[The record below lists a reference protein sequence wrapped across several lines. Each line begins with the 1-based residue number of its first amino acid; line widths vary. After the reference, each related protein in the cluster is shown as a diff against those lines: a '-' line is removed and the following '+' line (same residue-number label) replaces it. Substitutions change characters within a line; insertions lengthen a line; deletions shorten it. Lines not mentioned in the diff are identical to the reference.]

1 MCCSC
6 QDRDTLKNF
15 PLQGNNLLRRL
26 PGELRTQIYD
36 LVLAE
41 GVTGAPDPIPGEE
54 RFTRTL
60 KMPAITMVDYQ
71 TREETLGSFLQGKQF
86 SVQLPRDF
94 NTISRL
100 ESLQEDVL
108 NRLRSWHDDSDKIL
122 EDMKRNAR
130 EVEEELHEY
139 LENAPNLDLCPFSD
153 VESLIVTY
161 NGRVRVNIDDG
172 ISNWSP
178 RSLLVGFRC
187 CNDAGFEKWDNWK
200 DQPDKSKQL
209 NANGELDWTD
219 FRGVRKAFVAAL
231 IKVEFYFQKTPYIDV
246 LLHPMIQPVV
256 KALCMF
262 ASGQKKPLR
271 WVEVIAEQFM
281 AIPQGSLGVEWAYL
295 PYEQAIHESEPDDG
309 FGFYPD
315 ERGWSDEGDS
325 RSSRESSDG
334 DRGEGEEDEDEDEG
348 DGENSD
354 DAENS
359 EGQDDFG
366 DDDNCDGD
374 QASQTEAIVILEE
387 LQDNSPGS
395 DEFEADKT
403 SAEGDHNSEAQ
414 AEA

>member
-1 MCCSC
+1 M
-6 QDRDTLKNF
+6 
-15 PLQGNNLLRRL
+15 
-26 PGELRTQIYD
+26 
-36 LVLAE
+36 
-41 GVTGAPDPIPGEE
+41 
-54 RFTRTL
+54 
-60 KMPAITMVDYQ
+60 
-71 TREETLGSFLQGKQF
+71 
-86 SVQLPRDF
+86 
-94 NTISRL
+94 
-100 ESLQEDVL
+100 L

-122 EDMKRNAR
+122 EDMKTNAR

-187 CNDAGFEKWDNWK
+187 CNDAGFEKLDDWK
-200 DQPDKSKQL
+200 DPPDERKQL

-271 WVEVIAEQFM
+271 WVEVVVEQFI

-295 PYEQAIHESEPDDG
+295 PYEEATHESEPDDR

-315 ERGWSDEGDS
+315 ERGWSDDES
-325 RSSRESSDG
+325 RSSRESSAG
-334 DRGEGEEDEDEDEG
+334 DRDEEEEEEDE
-348 DGENSD
+348 GENLD
-354 DAENS
+354 DARNS
-359 EGQDDFG
+359 ESQDDVGYG
-366 DDDNCDGD
+366 DNSDGD
-374 QASQTEAIVILEE
+374 SASHTEDIVI
-387 LQDNSPGS
+387 
-395 DEFEADKT
+395 F
-403 SAEGDHNSEAQ
+403 
-414 AEA
+414 

>member
-1 MCCSC
+1 MVLLP
-6 QDRDTLKNF
+6 RPRHAEVF

-36 LVLAE
+36 LVLAD
-41 GVTGAPDPIPGEE
+41 GVPDAPSPIPEEE

-71 TREETLGSFLQGKQF
+71 TREETLGPFLQGKQF

-94 NTISRL
+94 NKIAQL

-108 NRLRSWHDDSDKIL
+108 NRLRSWHDDCNKIL

-130 EVEEELHEY
+130 EVEEEFHEY
-139 LENAPNLDLCPFSD
+139 LENTRNLDLCPFSD

-200 DQPDKSKQL
+200 DRPDERKQL

-295 PYEQAIHESEPDDG
+295 PYEEAIHESEPDDG

-315 ERGWSDEGDS
+315 ERGWSDDEES
-325 RSSRESSDG
+325 RSSRESRAGDG
-334 DRGEGEEDEDEDEG
+334 DEEEEEEDE
-348 DGENSD
+348 GENSD
-354 DAENS
+354 DAENPES
-359 EGQDDFG
+359 QDDDG
-366 DDDNCDGD
+366 DDDNSDGN
-374 QASQTEAIVILEE
+374 QPSQTEAIVILEDS
-387 LQDNSPGS
+387 QDNPPET
-395 DEFEADKT
+395 DEFQADKT
-403 SAEGDHNSEAQ
+403 SAEVDHNSEAQ
-414 AEA
+414 PEA

>member
-1 MCCSC
+1 MLLLPRPQHAELFS
-6 QDRDTLKNF
+6 
-15 PLQGNNLLRRL
+15 LQGNNLLRRL

-41 GVTGAPDPIPGEE
+41 GVAGAPNPIPGEE

-60 KMPAITMVDYQ
+60 KMHPITMVDHQ
-71 TREETLGSFLQGKQF
+71 IRDETLASFLRGKQF

-94 NTISRL
+94 NKISRL

-139 LENAPNLDLCPFSD
+139 LRNAPNLDLCPFSD

-187 CNDAGFEKWDNWK
+187 FNDAGFEKWDNW
-200 DQPDKSKQL
+200 DDRPDTRKQL
-209 NANGELDWTD
+209 NATGELDWTD

-231 IKVEFYFQKTPYIDV
+231 MKVEFYFQKTPYIDV

-271 WVEVIAEQFM
+271 WVEVIAEQFI
-281 AIPQGSLGVEWAYL
+281 AIPQGSLGVDWAYM
-295 PYEQAIHESEPDDG
+295 PYEEAIHESEPDDG

-315 ERGWSDEGDS
+315 ERGWSDDEEN
-325 RSSRESSDG
+325 RSSRESSAG
-334 DRGEGEEDEDEDEG
+334 DRDEEEEEEDE
-348 DGENSD
+348 GENPD

-359 EGQDDFG
+359 ESQDDVG
-366 DDDNCDGD
+366 DDDNSVGN
-374 QASQTEAIVILEE
+374 QAIQTEAIVIFEE
-387 LQDNSPGS
+387 VQDRSPERNGS
-395 DEFEADKT
+395 EAGNT
-403 SAEGDHNSEAQ
+403 SAEGDHNSEARL
-414 AEA
+414 EA

>member
-41 GVTGAPDPIPGEE
+41 GVAGAPDPIPGEE

-122 EDMKRNAR
+122 EDMKNHAR
-130 EVEEELHEY
+130 EVEEEFHEY

-187 CNDAGFEKWDNWK
+187 CNDVGFEKWDDWK
-200 DQPDKSKQL
+200 DRPDERKQL

-295 PYEQAIHESEPDDG
+295 PYEEAIHESEPDDG

-315 ERGWSDEGDS
+315 ERGWSDDEES
-325 RSSRESSDG
+325 RSSRESRAGDG
-334 DRGEGEEDEDEDEG
+334 DEEEEEEDE
-348 DGENSD
+348 GENSD
-354 DAENS
+354 DAENPES
-359 EGQDDFG
+359 QDDVG
-366 DDDNCDGD
+366 DDDDSDGNT
-374 QASQTEAIVILEE
+374 ASQTEAIMILEE
-387 LQDNSPGS
+387 SQDN
-395 DEFEADKT
+395 
-403 SAEGDHNSEAQ
+403 
-414 AEA
+414 

>member
-1 MCCSC
+1 MVLLP
-6 QDRDTLKNF
+6 RPRHAEAF

-26 PGELRTQIYD
+26 PAELRTQIYD
-36 LVLAE
+36 LVLAD
-41 GVTGAPDPIPGEE
+41 GVPGAPDPIAKEE

-60 KMPAITMVDYQ
+60 KMPAITMVDIQ
-71 TREETLGSFLQGKQF
+71 LRDETLSSFLRGKQF

-94 NTISRL
+94 NNISRL

-122 EDMKRNAR
+122 EDMKKNAR
-130 EVEEELHEY
+130 GVEEEFQEY
-139 LENAPNLDLCPFSD
+139 LEKTPNIDLCPFSD
-153 VESLIVTY
+153 VESLVVTY

-187 CNDAGFEKWDNWK
+187 CNDAGFEKWDNWEY
-200 DQPDKSKQL
+200 QPDKRKQL
-209 NANGELDWTD
+209 NANYEFDWTD
-219 FRGVRKAFVAAL
+219 FCGVRKAFVAAL
-231 IKVEFYFQKTPYIDV
+231 IKVEFYFEESPCIDV

-262 ASGQKKPLR
+262 ASGLR

-295 PYEQAIHESEPDDG
+295 PYEEAIHDSEPDDG

-315 ERGWSDEGDS
+315 ERGWIDDEES
-325 RSSRESSDG
+325 RGSRDRSAG
-334 DRGEGEEDEDEDEG
+334 DRDEEEQDEDEE
-348 DGENSD
+348 EVLD

-359 EGQDDFG
+359 EDQDDDG
-366 DDDNCDGD
+366 NDDNSDGD
-374 QASQTEAIVILEE
+374 QASQTAVVNIYK
-387 LQDNSPGS
+387 NSRENPASS
-395 DEFEADKT
+395 DELEAGTT
-403 SAEGDHNSEAQ
+403 SAERNNNSGIQPEA
-414 AEA
+414 